1 MKQESKRKWVTR
13 FRNVATR
20 KKKERKIKLKEKKSA
35 TTRIKPWFEKHLIE
49 PIASSKLAQWLPFLR
64 REPTTGERVIR
75 VNDRVANKHQRF
87 KNNAIST
94 TKYGPIT
101 FLPKNLYEQF
111 KRLANLWFLIVAV
124 IQLIPGVSPLNPA
137 SSIVP
142 LVFVL
147 LVTAVKEAFED
158 IKRRVSDTRVNGQKV
173 LLYDGVEWTPVKWK
187 DVRVGDILKIRNN
200 ETIPADMVVLHTSDK
215 DGLAYLETANL
226 DGETNLKVRQAL
238 EETTDALHEHA
249 AINSWNAQ
257 VKYERPNPELYNFE
271 GALIIN
277 DHEDDAIPLNLEQTL
292 WRGCTLRN
300 TEWAVGVVVFTGMDT
315 KVMKNARDPP
325 SKRSRLEIE
334 MNRALITIFLFA
346 IVIDFIGAVISGA
359 WSEARGFDHWYLQLK
374 NIESSAAVIG
384 LVSFASWL
392 ILCNV
397 IIPISLYV
405 YIELVKLVMV
415 FWINMDVEMYHA
427 ETNTPARANTSN
439 LAEELGQVEYI
450 FSDKTGTLTSNE
462 MFFMR
467 CSIMGKAYGE
477 DLEAVEDDHE
487 KTKDD
492 FKVPTEHEGEEAEER
507 PEAYIFKDPELKQD
521 VHDTASDPALFFR
534 ILGLCHTV
542 LVEQQ
547 QLGEEDTV
555 PERKDDEDER
565 VAEAPRGMNGLSY
578 QAASP
583 DEAALVEAAQ
593 KLGFEFFARD
603 QHTIS
608 IRVHGEEER
617 WKLLNVLEFNSD
629 RKRMSVIVEDPFD
642 GKIKLF
648 CKGADTM
655 IYDRLADGQDDIKET
670 TMQHLE
676 LFAADGLR
684 TLCLAVKELDR
695 DTYDEW
701 NAKYNQAA
709 LQISGREAAIDAVS
723 EEIETNLVLVGAT
736 AIEDKLQDGVP
747 EAIATLLSAGLKMWV
762 LTGDKMET
770 AINIGYS
777 CSLLNNNM
785 NKMVFSS
792 EPMEGYEDYTVTNRD
807 SAINALE
814 SYIKLHFPH
823 MPKWTPGPDPDTMS
837 KSERMNGMEMEVIT
851 ARTSSSGDEAD
862 MVRKGS
868 HLDDSDSE
876 DGWDGKRKER
886 KPVKKGGKELVD
898 GQEGD
903 DLDDDDEEAT
913 GPTQYAL
920 IIDGKSLA
928 RFVPSKGPFTDVSAR
943 FLALAMKCKVV
954 ICCRV
959 SPLQKALVVR
969 LVKKGINATTLSIG
983 DGANDVPMI
992 QEAQVGVGISG
1003 KEGRQAVMAADYAI
1017 AQFRFLVPLLL
1028 VHGHWSYRRMAV
1040 LLLYSFYKNIIFALV
1055 NFWFGI
1061 FSGFSAQ
1068 TLFDSWAVSVY
1079 NIFFT
1084 GLPILMVAIF
1094 DKATSR
1100 QQILQYPK
1108 VYERGIRS
1116 KDFSRWDFWGWQFLG
1131 IVQSIIIAFFG
1142 FASYM
1147 HSDVSHDGGVLDLF
1161 SMGATIMTSVI
1172 YVVSVKIALITNTW
1186 TGWNHFGLYFSVFL
1200 WYAFLLIY
1208 GLIPPNSVL
1217 SGSDLWWKPYNFMAL
1232 AWFWLTP
1239 ILTTAAC
1246 CFPDLAYKFVRRTY
1260 FPDADHIIQEVH
1272 AIDKK
1277 KKKPKKPKR
1286 TFFKRVRATG
1296 TSKHTGFAF
1305 SQAPGARDLLYALGL
1320 APLPKDKHAADSD
1333 DDTDKKGK
1341 EVNDKKA
1348 AKKNDSKKAKNKKN
1362 KSAST
1367 SSSSGDEAPADYRRD
1382 SHLLDEPLSESETND
1397 SVSLY
1402 GSKH

>member
-1 MKQESKRKWVTR
+1 MKKKESQRKWVTR

-20 KKKERKIKLKEKKSA
+20 KKKERRIKLKEKKSA
-35 TTRIKPWFEKHLIE
+35 TTRIKPWFEKHIVE
-49 PIASSKLAQWLPFLR
+49 PIAASKVAQWLPFLR
-64 REPTTGERVIR
+64 REPTTGERLVH
-75 VNDRVANKHQRF
+75 VNDRVANAHHRY

-124 IQLIPGVSPLNPA
+124 IQLIPGISPLNPA

-187 DVRVGDILKIRNN
+187 NVRVGDVLKIRNN
-200 ETIPADMVVLHTSDK
+200 ETIPADLVVLHTSDK

-238 EETTDALHEHA
+238 EETTDALHEHS
-249 AINSWNAQ
+249 AINSWHAQ

-271 GALIIN
+271 GALIVN
-277 DHEDDAIPLNLEQTL
+277 QNEEEAIPLNLEQTL

-300 TEWAVGVVVFTGMDT
+300 TEWAVGVVIFTGMDT

-334 MNRALITIFLFA
+334 MNRALLTIFIFA
-346 IVIDFIGAVISGA
+346 IIVDFAGAVISGV
-359 WSEARGFDHWYLQLK
+359 WSETKGFDHWYIQLK
-374 NIESSAAVIG
+374 NIQSSSAVIG
-384 LVSFASWL
+384 LTSFASWL
-392 ILCNV
+392 ILLNV

-415 FWINMDVEMYHA
+415 FWINMDTEMYHA

-450 FSDKTGTLTSNE
+450 FSDKTGTLTANE
-462 MFFMR
+462 MYFMR
-467 CSIMGKAYGE
+467 CSIMGKSYGE
-477 DLEAVEDDHE
+477 DLENADDDHE

-492 FKVPTEHEGEEAEER
+492 FKVTTEHEAEER
-507 PEAYIFKDPELKQD
+507 PEAYIFRDPELKED
-521 VHDTASDPALFFR
+521 VRDTSSDSALFFR

-547 QLGEEDTV
+547 QLGDEDTV
-555 PERKDDEDER
+555 PERKDPDAEER
-565 VAEAPRGMNGLSY
+565 EEAPRGMNGLTY

-593 KLGFEFFARD
+593 KIGFEFYARD
-603 QHTIS
+603 QHTVS
-608 IRVHGEEER
+608 IRVHGEEEK

-655 IYDRLADGQDDIKET
+655 IYDRLAPGQDELRET
-670 TMQHLE
+670 TMHHLE
-676 LFAADGLR
+676 TFAAEGLR
-684 TLCLAVKELDR
+684 TLCLAVKELDK

-701 NAKYNQAA
+701 NTKYNQAA
-709 LQISGREAAIDAVS
+709 LQISGREAAIDAIS
-723 EEIETNLVLVGAT
+723 EEIETNLMLVGAT

-792 EPMEGYEDYTVTNRD
+792 EPMEGYEDFTVTNRD
-807 SAINALE
+807 TAIDALE
-814 SYIKLHFPH
+814 SYIKQYFPH
-823 MPKWTPGPDPDTMS
+823 MPKWTPGPDPDTMA
-837 KSERMNGMEMEVIT
+837 KNERMGGMEMEVIT

-868 HLDDSDSE
+868 HLDSDSE
-876 DGWDGKRKER
+876 DGFEGKRKER

-898 GQEGD
+898 GHEGD
-903 DLDDDDEEAT
+903 DIDDDEDEST

-1028 VHGHWSYRRMAV
+1028 VHGHWSYRRMAI

-1116 KDFSRWDFWGWQFLG
+1116 KDFSRADFWGWQFLG
-1131 IVQSIIIAFFG
+1131 ILQSIIIAFFG

-1172 YVVSVKIALITNTW
+1172 YVVSVKLALVTNTW
-1186 TGWNHFGLYFSVFL
+1186 TGWNHFGLYFSLLL
-1200 WYAFLLIY
+1200 WYGFLLIY
-1208 GLIPPNSVL
+1208 GLIPPNSIL
-1217 SGSDLWWKPYNFMAL
+1217 SGSDLWWKPYNFMAT

-1246 CFPDLAYKFVRRTY
+1246 CFPDLAYKYVRRTY

-1277 KKKPKKPKR
+1277 KKKPKKPRR

-1296 TSKHTGFAF
+1296 QGKHTGFAF

-1320 APLPKDKHAADSD
+1320 APLPKDKNND
-1333 DDTDKKGK
+1333 DGEEDKKGK
-1341 EVNDKKA
+1341 EVDGKK
-1348 AKKNDSKKAKNKKN
+1348 KKNKSKAKNKG
-1362 KSAST
+1362 
-1367 SSSSGDEAPADYRRD
+1367 SSSSSDEAPADYRND
-1382 SHLLDEPLSESETND
+1382 GHILDEPLSESETND
-1397 SVSLY
+1397 GAGLW
-1402 GSKH
+1402 GSQQ

>member
-1 MKQESKRKWVTR
+1 MKKESQRKWVTR

-20 KKKERKIKLKEKKSA
+20 KKKERKIKLKDKKSA
-35 TTRIKPWFEKHLIE
+35 SAKIKPWFEKHIIE
-49 PIASSKLAQWLPFLR
+49 PVADSRLAKLLPFLR
-64 REPTTGERVIR
+64 REPTTGERFIR
-75 VNDRVANKHQRF
+75 VNDREANKDHGY
-87 KNNAIST
+87 KANAIST

-147 LVTAVKEAFED
+147 AVTAIKEAFED
-158 IKRRVSDTRVNGQKV
+158 IKRRVSDTKVNGQIV
-173 LLYDGVEWTPVKWK
+173 LLYDGVEWIPVKWK
-187 DVRVGDILKIRNN
+187 HVRVGDILKIRNN
-200 ETIPADMVVLHTSDK
+200 ETIPADVVVLHTSDK

-238 EETTDALHEHA
+238 EETTDALHDHS
-249 AINSWNAQ
+249 AINGWNAR

-271 GALIIN
+271 GALIVG
-277 DHEDDAIPLNLEQTL
+277 DDEDQAIPLNLEQTL

-300 TEWAVGVVVFTGMDT
+300 TEWVVGVVVFTGMDT

-325 SKRSRLEIE
+325 SKRSRLELE
-334 MNRALITIFLFA
+334 MNRALLTIFVFA
-346 IVIDFIGAVISGA
+346 IIVDFIGAVISGA

-374 NIESSAAVIG
+374 DIESSAVVIG
-384 LVSFASWL
+384 VVSFASWL

-405 YIELVKLVMV
+405 YMELVKLVMV
-415 FWINMDVEMYHA
+415 FWINSDSEMYHA

-467 CSIMGKAYGE
+467 CSIMGKSYGE
-477 DLEAVEDDHE
+477 DPAEDEHE

-492 FKVPTEHEGEEAEER
+492 DSSFKVTTEHSLEEAEER
-507 PEAYIFKDPELKQD
+507 PEAYIFRDPELKQD
-521 VHDTASDPALFFR
+521 VSDETSGPAQFFR
-534 ILGLCHTV
+534 ILALCHTV

-547 QLGEEDTV
+547 QQGDPDVVPQQKTGNEEEST
-555 PERKDDEDER
+555 
-565 VAEAPRGMNGLSY
+565 PRGINGITY

-593 KLGFEFFARD
+593 KMGFEFFARD
-603 QHTIS
+603 QHSIS
-608 IRVHGEEER
+608 IRVHGQVEQ

-642 GKIKLF
+642 GKVKLF

-655 IYDRLADGQDDIKET
+655 IYDRLADGQDDTRET

-676 LFAADGLR
+676 MFAADGLR

-695 DTYDEW
+695 DAYEEW
-701 NAKYNQAA
+701 NSKYNQAA
-709 LQISGREAAIDAVS
+709 LQISGREAAIDAIS
-723 EEIETNLVLVGAT
+723 EEIETELMLVGAT

-747 EAIATLLSAGLKMWV
+747 EAIATLLNAGLKMWV

-785 NKMVFSS
+785 TKMVFSS
-792 EPMEGYEDYTVTNRD
+792 EPMEGYEDYTVTSRE
-807 SAINALE
+807 SAIDSMEA
-814 SYIKLHFPH
+814 YIKKNFPN
-823 MPKWTPGPDPDTMS
+823 MPKWTPGPDPDS
-837 KSERMNGMEMEVIT
+837 LAKSEVNGMEMEVIT
-851 ARTSSSGDEAD
+851 ARTSSSGDDGEL
-862 MVRKGS
+862 VRKGS
-868 HLDDSDSE
+868 HVDESDSE
-876 DGWDGKRKER
+876 AEHHAKGKGK
-886 KPVKKGGKELVD
+886 GKEKRNRHDD
-898 GQEGD
+898 GHEEEDID
-903 DLDDDDEEAT
+903 DADEEGSS
-913 GPTQYAL
+913 GPPQFAA
-920 IIDGKSLA
+920 IIDGKSLS
-928 RFVPSKGPFTDVSAR
+928 RYVPSKGPFTDVSAR

-1108 VYERGIRS
+1108 VYERGIKS
-1116 KDFSRWDFWGWQFLG
+1116 MDFSRIDFWGWQFLG

-1147 HSDVSHDGGVLDLF
+1147 NSDVSHDGGVLDLF

-1172 YVVSVKIALITNTW
+1172 FVVSVKIILVTNTW
-1186 TGWNHFGLYFSVFL
+1186 TGFNHFGLYFSVFL

-1217 SGSDLWWKPYNFMAL
+1217 SGSDLWWKPYNFMGT

-1239 ILTTAAC
+1239 LLTTATC
-1246 CFPDLAYKFVRRTY
+1246 CMPDLAWKYLRRSY
-1260 FPDADHIIQEVH
+1260 FPDADHIIQEIH

-1296 TSKHTGFAF
+1296 KSTHTGFAF

-1320 APLPKDKHAADSD
+1320 APLPKDKNEESD
-1333 DDTDKKGK
+1333 DDKKGK
-1341 EVNDKKA
+1341 EVNGKKDSDKKKST
-1348 AKKNDSKKAKNKKN
+1348 KKQSR
-1362 KSAST
+1362 SST
-1367 SSSSGDEAPADYRRD
+1367 NSTTSVDEAPAHYTMDN
-1382 SHLLDEPLSESETND
+1382 HLMDEPLSDSETND
-1397 SVSLY
+1397 TAGLW
-1402 GSKH
+1402 GSRH